1 MVVPNDDPQF
11 LSEGGPEGLQVPGQ
25 LEVKTFSCFLFVC
38 FDFAFFFF
46 NEKKEW
52 PVQNFESHCCLSLAE
67 LFDIILNARIFFFS
81 KREIMK
87 TSCFIKKM

>member
-1 MVVPNDDPQF
+1 MGQKDCKLQGSWKLKRF
-11 LSEGGPEGLQVPGQ
+11 LV
-25 LEVKTFSCFLFVC
+25 FCLFVLILLL
-38 FDFAFFFF
+38 FFFF